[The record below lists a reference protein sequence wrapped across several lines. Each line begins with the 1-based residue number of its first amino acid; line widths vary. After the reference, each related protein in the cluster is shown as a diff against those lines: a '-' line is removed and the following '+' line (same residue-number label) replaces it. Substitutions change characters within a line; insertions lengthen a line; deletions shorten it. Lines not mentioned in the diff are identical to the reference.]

1 MTGQTPLQCNWTTGT
16 FGSFVDTSAATT
28 EAIYR
33 ALGAPSYI
41 RVFNNNGI
49 IRYLLRVDPTYN
61 HNAWISY
68 RFTGRTQAWL
78 KGVSVRGGINN
89 VLDSEP
95 RQADEQY
102 GYQSGTAN
110 VRGRQYTFEVSRK
123 F

>member
-1 MTGQTPLQCNWTTGT
+1 
-16 FGSFVDTSAATT
+16 
-28 EAIYR
+28 
-33 ALGAPSYI
+33 
-41 RVFNNNGI
+41 VFNDNGI

-95 RQADEQY
+95 RQTDEQY